1 MQETKL
7 KIGISQ
13 IAPVW
18 LNKQQTV
25 LKIIAQI
32 DDAGSQECQLVV
44 FGEGLLPG
52 YPFWVELTDGAR
64 FNSDVQKEFMCT
76 ISSRLFKSVRAI
88 LAAFAAL
95 HCEIQLLFI
104 LVV

>member
-1 MQETKL
+1 MKETEL

-18 LNKQQTV
+18 LNKHQTT

-32 DDAGSQECQLVV
+32 DEAGAQGCQLVV

-52 YPFWVELTDGAR
+52 AFLGGAY
-64 FNSDVQKEFMCT
+64 
-76 ISSRLFKSVRAI
+76 
-88 LAAFAAL
+88 
-95 HCEIQLLFI
+95 
-104 LVV
+104 